1 MIFLEIL
8 EPLSSYCA
16 IQIFKEFTSNSKYG
30 IGPLD
35 ITAKTSSK
43 CRIITI
49 VLARPVGI
57 IHGTLVYLLI
67 CLSIFIS
74 FMSNQKLYWPPNYA
88 CVLNRS
94 SIDDDDRDDDDDDGG
109 GNDGVKN
116 N

>member
-16 IQIFKEFTSNSKYG
+16 IQICKEFTSNSKYG

-57 IHGTLVYLLI
+57 IHGTLVYI
-67 CLSIFIS
+67 SVSIFIS

-94 SIDDDDRDDDDDDGG
+94 SIDDDDRDDDDDGG
-109 GNDGVKN
+109 SNDGVKN

>member
-1 MIFLEIL
+1 MQDNYNCPCKACGNYTRHAGLFVNI
-8 EPLSSYCA
+8 S
-16 IQIFKEFTSNSKYG
+16 
-30 IGPLD
+30 
-35 ITAKTSSK
+35 
-43 CRIITI
+43 
-49 VLARPVGI
+49 V
-57 IHGTLVYLLI
+57 
-67 CLSIFIS
+67 SIFIS